1 MDMAFT
7 PISHTFQSLDDA
19 KVVSTSPR
27 LQA

>member
-1 MDMAFT
+1 MAFT